1 MLTNSS
7 LISSGF
13 RTRNLFK
20 KIWVCGWLDVGV
32 LVDRRDICT
41 HETGSS
47 ETLRAKIWR
56 RHFAL
61 KMVRILLVLVAGK
74 QRTKKLETKS
84 NGLFTVNLRN
94 TSKLGCLKDVKYCI
108 PYFSWFILYLFFSFL
123 TPIVFGCRNVFV
135 FSFHPGGLLQL
146 LKSRRRRMGGGG
158 GLGRGWCSFFHGYYL
173 IISVATVKPK
183 DSCRYCKSAFVS
195 SFIR

>member
-1 MLTNSS
+1 
-7 LISSGF
+7 
-13 RTRNLFK
+13 
-20 KIWVCGWLDVGV
+20 
-32 LVDRRDICT
+32 
-41 HETGSS
+41 
-47 ETLRAKIWR
+47 
-56 RHFAL
+56 
-61 KMVRILLVLVAGK
+61 MVRILLVLVAGK

-135 FSFHPGGLLQL
+135 FSFHPGELLQL

-158 GLGRGWCSFFHGYYL
+158 GGGGAG
-173 IISVATVKPK
+173 VA
-183 DSCRYCKSAFVS
+183 S
-195 SFIR
+195 SMGTI

>member
-32 LVDRRDICT
+32 LVDRRDIYT

-94 TSKLGCLKDVKYCI
+94 TSKLGRLKDVKYCI
-108 PYFSWFILYLFFSFL
+108 PYFSWFFSTFFFHFSRQLYLGVVMYSYLAFILVGFYSF
-123 TPIVFGCRNVFV
+123 
-135 FSFHPGGLLQL
+135 
-146 LKSRRRRMGGGG
+146 
-158 GLGRGWCSFFHGYYL
+158 
-173 IISVATVKPK
+173 
-183 DSCRYCKSAFVS
+183 
-195 SFIR
+195 